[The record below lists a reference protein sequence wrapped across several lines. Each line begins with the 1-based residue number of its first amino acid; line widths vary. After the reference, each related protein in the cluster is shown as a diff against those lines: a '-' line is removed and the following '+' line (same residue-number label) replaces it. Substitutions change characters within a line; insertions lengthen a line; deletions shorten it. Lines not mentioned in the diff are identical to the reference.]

1 MPRPAFRAVKQGG
14 RKKSIQ
20 ERVFGANRPV
30 PSRAVA
36 NMVQRRLGQKRLKD
50 TKDKTRANL
59 GLGKMY

>member
-14 RKKSIQ
+14 RKKSIH
-20 ERVFGANRPV
+20 EKIADANRPV
-30 PSRAVA
+30 PSAAVGS
-36 NMVQRRLGQKRLKD
+36 MIRRRLGKKALQN